1 MSTLEQNARA
11 DLRAWYLAG
20 LWPKLAAA
28 ADSGGIEPGLADE
41 LDDVMRDMLDLEH
54 ETYEEAA

>member
-1 MSTLEQNARA
+1 MTALEQNAHA

-28 ADSGGIEPGLADE
+28 ADSGEIEPGLADE
-41 LDDVMRDMLDLEH
+41 LDDVMRDMLDLVH
-54 ETYEEAA
+54 ETYGEAA